1 MSIRIAL
8 LSAAVLAVLSQAAAA
23 EQTHNKRA
31 TIAPDAT
38 IDVSNVQGSVSVT
51 AWDKNEV
58 ELHAVLESDKDRL
71 EFEATERQ
79 VRIKVDR
86 PDHRY
91 RSHDDE
97 EAILTLKVPKG
108 ARLVVDT
115 VSAEVVVDGVRGEQ
129 RLETVSGSVETRAYD
144 QPLSLHSVSGEITVA
159 GSGGKATLTT
169 ENVSGTTIVSG
180 IRGSYEGQTVSG
192 TIDASVAAVERVHVE
207 TVSGDADIRA
217 ELGASGRA
225 DMESVSGSLT
235 LTIKPPVNAE
245 FDIESFSGDID
256 ACFGPEPRDKSKYGP
271 GSELSFTEGKGGA
284 RVTIE
289 SLSGDINICNR

>member
-8 LSAAVLAVLSQAAAA
+8 LSAAVIAVLSQAAAA
-23 EQTHNKRA
+23 EQVHNKRA

-58 ELHAVLESDKDRL
+58 ELHAILESDKDRL

-91 RSHDDE
+91 RDDDD
-97 EAILTLKVPKG
+97 ATLTLKVPKG
-108 ARLVVDT
+108 ARLVVET
-115 VSAEVVVDGVRGEQ
+115 VSAEILVDGVRGEQ
-129 RLETVSGSVETRAYD
+129 RLESVSGSVETRAYD
-144 QPLSLHSVSGEITVA
+144 QPVSLHAVSGDITVS
-159 GSGGKATLTT
+159 GSGGKAALTT
-169 ENVSGTTIVSG
+169 ENISGTTIVSG

-192 TIDASVAAVERVHVE
+192 SIDASVAAVEKLQIE
-207 TVSGDADIRA
+207 TVYGDADIKA
-217 ELGASGRA
+217 DLGAATRA
-225 DMESVSGSLT
+225 DMKTISGSLT

-245 FDIESFSGDID
+245 FDLESFSGDIE
-256 ACFGPEPRDKSKYGP
+256 ACFGPKPHDKSKYGP
-271 GSELSFTEGKGGA
+271 GSELGFTEGKGGA

>member
-91 RSHDDE
+91 RDDDD
-97 EAILTLKVPKG
+97 ATLTLKVPKG
-108 ARLVVDT
+108 ARLVVET
-115 VSAEVVVDGVRGEQ
+115 VSAEIVVDGVRGEQ
-129 RLETVSGSVETRAYD
+129 RLESVSGSVETKAYD
-144 QPLSLHSVSGEITVA
+144 QPVSLHAVSGEITVS
-159 GSGGKATLTT
+159 GSGGKAALTT
-169 ENVSGTTIVSG
+169 ENISGTTIVSG

-192 TIDASVAAVERVHVE
+192 TIDASVAAVERLHIE
-207 TVSGDADIRA
+207 TVSGDADIKA
-217 ELGASGRA
+217 ELGAAARA

-256 ACFGPEPRDKSKYGP
+256 ACFGPKPRDKSKYGP
-271 GSELSFTEGKGGA
+271 GSELGFTEGKGGA

>member
-91 RSHDDE
+91 RDDDD
-97 EAILTLKVPKG
+97 ATLTLKVPKG
-108 ARLVVDT
+108 VRLIVET
-115 VSAEVVVDGVRGEQ
+115 VSAEILVDGVRGEQ
-129 RLETVSGSVETRAYD
+129 RLESVSGSVETRAYD
-144 QPLSLHSVSGEITVA
+144 QPVSLHSVSGEITVA
-159 GSGGKATLTT
+159 GSGGKAALTT
-169 ENVSGTTIVSG
+169 ENISGTTIVSG

-192 TIDASVAAVERVHVE
+192 TIDASVAAVERLHVE
-207 TVSGDADIRA
+207 TVSGDADIKA
-217 ELGASGRA
+217 DLGAAARA
-225 DMESVSGSLT
+225 DMETVSGSLT
-235 LTIKPPVNAE
+235 LTIKRPINAE
-245 FDIESFSGDID
+245 FDLESFSGDID
-256 ACFGPEPRDKSKYGP
+256 ACFGPKPRDKSKYGP
-271 GSELSFTEGKGGA
+271 GSELGFTEGKGGA

-289 SLSGDINICNR
+289 SLSGDINICDR

>member
-91 RSHDDE
+91 RDDDD
-97 EAILTLKVPKG
+97 ATLTLKVPKG
-108 ARLVVDT
+108 ARLVVET
-115 VSAEVVVDGVRGEQ
+115 VSAEIVVDGVRGEQ
-129 RLETVSGSVETRAYD
+129 RLESVSGSVETKAYD
-144 QPLSLHSVSGEITVA
+144 QPVSLHAVSGEITVS
-159 GSGGKATLTT
+159 GSGGKAALTT
-169 ENVSGTTIVSG
+169 ENISGTTIVSG

-192 TIDASVAAVERVHVE
+192 TIDASLAAVERLHIE
-207 TVSGDADIRA
+207 TVSGDADIKA
-217 ELGASGRA
+217 ELGAAARA

-256 ACFGPEPRDKSKYGP
+256 ACFGPKPRDKSKYGP
-271 GSELSFTEGKGGA
+271 GSELGFTEGKGGA

>member
-8 LSAAVLAVLSQAAAA
+8 LSAAVIAVLSQAAAA
-23 EQTHNKRA
+23 EQVHNKRA

-58 ELHAVLESDKDRL
+58 ELHAILESDKDRL

-91 RSHDDE
+91 RDDDD
-97 EAILTLKVPKG
+97 ATLTLKVPKG
-108 ARLVVDT
+108 ARLVVET
-115 VSAEVVVDGVRGEQ
+115 VSAEILVDGVRGEQ
-129 RLETVSGSVETRAYD
+129 RLESVSGSVETRAYD
-144 QPLSLHSVSGEITVA
+144 QPVSLHAVSGDITVS
-159 GSGGKATLTT
+159 GSGGKAALTT
-169 ENVSGTTIVSG
+169 ENISGTTIVSG

-192 TIDASVAAVERVHVE
+192 SIDASVAAVEKLQIE
-207 TVSGDADIRA
+207 TVSGDADIKA
-217 ELGASGRA
+217 DLGAATRA
-225 DMESVSGSLT
+225 DMKTISGSLT

-245 FDIESFSGDID
+245 FDLESFSGDIE
-256 ACFGPEPRDKSKYGP
+256 ACFGPKPHDKSKYGP
-271 GSELSFTEGKGGA
+271 GSELGFTEGKGGA

>member
-51 AWDKNEV
+51 AWDKSEV

-86 PDHRY
+86 PDNHRY
-91 RSHDDE
+91 RDNE
-97 EAILTLKVPKG
+97 EATLTLKVPKG

-115 VSAEVVVDGVRGEQ
+115 VSAEIVVDGVRGEQ
-129 RLETVSGSVETRAYD
+129 RLESVSGDVETKAYD
-144 QPLSLHSVSGEITVA
+144 QTVSLHTVSGEITVS
-159 GSGGKATLTT
+159 GSGGKAALTT
-169 ENVSGTTIVSG
+169 ENISGTTIVSG

-192 TIDASVAAVERVHVE
+192 TIDASVAAFEKLHVE
-207 TVSGDADIRA
+207 TVSGDADIKA
-217 ELGASGRA
+217 DLGAAARVE
-225 DMESVSGSLT
+225 MESVSGSLT

-245 FDIESFSGDID
+245 FDLESFSGDID

-271 GSELSFTEGKGGA
+271 GSELEFTEGKGGA

>member
-91 RSHDDE
+91 RDDDD
-97 EAILTLKVPKG
+97 ATLTLKVPKG
-108 ARLVVDT
+108 ARLVVET
-115 VSAEVVVDGVRGEQ
+115 VSAEILVDGVRGEQ
-129 RLETVSGSVETRAYD
+129 RLESVSGSVETRAYD
-144 QPLSLHSVSGEITVA
+144 QPVSLHAVSGEITVS
-159 GSGGKATLTT
+159 GSGGKAALTT
-169 ENVSGTTIVSG
+169 ENISGTTIVSG

-192 TIDASVAAVERVHVE
+192 TIDASVAAVERLHIE
-207 TVSGDADIRA
+207 TVSGDADIKA
-217 ELGASGRA
+217 ELGAAARA

-256 ACFGPEPRDKSKYGP
+256 ACFGPKPRDKSKYGP
-271 GSELSFTEGKGGA
+271 GSELGFTEGKGGA

>member
-1 MSIRIAL
+1 MSIRTTF

-38 IDVSNVQGSVSVT
+38 IDVSNVQGSVHVT

-58 ELHAVLESDKDRL
+58 ELQAVLESNKDRL
-71 EFEATERQ
+71 EFEATERE

-86 PDHRY
+86 PDDHRY
-91 RSHDDE
+91 RDNDE
-97 EAILTLKVPKG
+97 ATLTLKVPKG
-108 ARLVVDT
+108 VRLIVDT
-115 VSAEVVVDGVRGEQ
+115 VSAEIVVDGVRGEQ
-129 RLETVSGSVETRAYD
+129 RLESVSGSVETRAYD
-144 QPLSLHSVSGEITVA
+144 QPVSLHTVSGEITVA
-159 GSGGKATLTT
+159 GSGGKAALTT
-169 ENVSGTTIVSG
+169 ENISGTTIVSG

-192 TIDASVAAVERVHVE
+192 SIDASIAAVEKLQVE
-207 TVSGDADIRA
+207 TVSGDADVKADFSAMARA
-217 ELGASGRA
+217 E
-225 DMESVSGSLT
+225 MESVSGTLT

-271 GSELSFTEGKGGA
+271 GSELSFTQGKGGA

-289 SLSGDINICNR
+289 SLSGDINICDR